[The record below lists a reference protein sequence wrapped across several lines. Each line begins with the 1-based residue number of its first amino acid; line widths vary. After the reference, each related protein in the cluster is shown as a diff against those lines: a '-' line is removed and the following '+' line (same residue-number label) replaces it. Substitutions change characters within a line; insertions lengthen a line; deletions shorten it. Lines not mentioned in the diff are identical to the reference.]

1 MSRQFETK
9 AYHYMDVQYNTDC
22 REPHTIFEDIMK
34 QIIIQLSN
42 NEYDVRI
49 DFTVQ
54 IDEHTINCLNMM
66 FSTLPVEI
74 FRLYPIL
81 NEFSFGKHQ
90 ITSTNMTWQTRRRFT
105 RIPISQSIEVP
116 KQNRTDKTVLAIT
129 TYNKDDGVLISK
141 LVQMI
146 NRLYWSRKNEKV
158 LNAKIY
164 FIGKISDQIMSSIQQ
179 AFNNHKM
186 REQIPAYESYNINI
200 DVNNHQLVLSS
211 FIR

>member
-9 AYHYMDVQYNTDC
+9 AQHYTEVAYNTDC

-42 NEYDVRI
+42 NNCDVRI

-54 IDEHTINCLNMM
+54 IDEHTINCLNMI

-90 ITSTNMTWQTRRRFT
+90 ITSNNMTWQTRRRFT

-116 KQNRTDKTVLAIT
+116 KQNRNDKTVLAIT
-129 TYNKDDGVLISK
+129 TYNKDDGVLISE
-141 LVQMI
+141 LIQMI
-146 NRLYWSRKNEKV
+146 NRLYWNRKNENV
-158 LNAKIY
+158 INAKIH
-164 FIGKISDQIMSSIQQ
+164 FIGKISDKTMNSIKQ
-179 AFNNHKM
+179 AFDNQKI
-186 REQIPAYESYNINI
+186 REQIPAYESFNINI
-200 DVNNHQLVLSS
+200 DVNNRQLVLSS